1 MLAQRRLPFA
11 LLLTAVSALVGAVSS
26 AAAQGPP
33 PSPPPQPPLAQRLQ
47 PILRARFP
55 AGGEP
60 PELVAAGGPFPGA
73 SGMACFYD
81 RRHYAPAWI
90 GDAGVREEAANL
102 IIALGK
108 APEDGLD
115 SERYRLADLRQR
127 LAQVEAHPTPGDLA
141 EIDLR
146 LTDAFLRLAA
156 DLRYGAVNPELIY
169 DDCEIDIPEVDLPAL
184 LESALAAG
192 RVRMTLAALAPTQE
206 AYTKLKDALEGL
218 RWQASTG
225 GWPK

>member
-1 MLAQRRLPFA
+1 MPAHRPRPFA
-11 LLLTAVSALVGAVSS
+11 LLLALTAAVAFFASAAS
-26 AAAQGPP
+26 AAAQAPP
-33 PSPPPQPPLAQRLQ
+33 APPPPQPALVQRLQ

-73 SGMACFYD
+73 AGMACFYD

-90 GDAGVREEAANL
+90 GDAGVKGEAAQL
-102 IIALGK
+102 ITALGQ

-127 LAQVEAHPTPGDLA
+127 LAQAEAHPTPGDLA

-169 DDCEIDIPEVDLPAL
+169 DD
-184 LESALAAG
+184 
-192 RVRMTLAALAPTQE
+192 
-206 AYTKLKDALEGL
+206 
-218 RWQASTG
+218 
-225 GWPK
+225 